1 MDKRVLEIITENLT
15 NERLDDIVRGVEEY
29 GQAEQETNRTI
40 NVLEGMLD
48 QEQQKALDGC
58 LQKIIGHLFIVK

>member
-48 QEQQKALDGC
+48 QE
-58 LQKIIGHLFIVK
+58 